1 MSSKLSGALA
11 SIVACTFVTSAAAQ
25 TAIAPVQPAMESDA
39 QAPPV
44 LAPAPPPAVICCKV
58 PALATVEL
66 EFVDPASS
74 RTSKAGEMIA
84 LRLVEPLVVNG
95 HEIAPVGT
103 KAFVEIVQASK
114 AGLMSKAGEL
124 TFGARYL
131 EIGSTRVP
139 LKRFGYGRS
148 QGSDPSGTVNM
159 LNVAAAAALPIA
171 SVALIFV
178 SGGNV
183 DIKAGARAHATVAS
197 ETLVPTNQSN

>member
-1 MSSKLSGALA
+1 MKLKLSGAA
-11 SIVACTFVTSAAAQ
+11 APFVACTFITSATAQ
-25 TAIAPVQPAMESDA
+25 TTNAPVQPAVQSTAE
-39 QAPPV
+39 APSVVGPV
-44 LAPAPPPAVICCKV
+44 PVAICCKV
-58 PALATVEL
+58 PALTSVEL

-84 LRLVEPLVVNG
+84 LRLVEPLIVNG

-103 KAFVEIVQASK
+103 KAFVEIIQASK

-148 QGSDPSGTVNM
+148 QGSDPSGTVNI
-159 LNVAAAAALPIA
+159 LNVATAAALPIA

-183 DIKAGARAHATVAS
+183 DIKAGARAHAIVAS
-197 ETLVPTNQSN
+197 ETMVPTNQSN